1 MDNNKELDLDEVSD
15 INNINDV
22 SDVSDVSDI
31 NDISDVNDNNDNNA
45 SNVSDLND
53 EQILNDKAETVSE
66 SYNYSQ
72 NQLLWMNRQ
81 VSKLERELLLNNN
94 KAIDN
99 NFISNW
105 TKVIL
110 SALAVII
117 PGIGQIIGIILG
129 LVFVSDDSNADKRSY
144 GAALI
149 TVSVVVFIISAVF
162 WFIFALTFG
171 PQLYY

>member
-1 MDNNKELDLDEVSD
+1 MNQENSQDELDLDQANEKINEQKVENATEAVS
-15 INNINDV
+15 
-22 SDVSDVSDI
+22 
-31 NDISDVNDNNDNNA
+31 
-45 SNVSDLND
+45 
-53 EQILNDKAETVSE
+53 Q

-72 NQLLWMNRQ
+72 SQLHWMDKQ
-81 VSKLERELLLNNN
+81 VSNLERELLLNNN
-94 KAIDN
+94 KVN
-99 NFISNW
+99 YNFISNW

-117 PGIGQIIGIILG
+117 PGIGQIIGIIVG
-129 LVFVSDDSNADKRSY
+129 LVFVSDDINADKRSY

-149 TVSVVVFIISAVF
+149 TVSVVAFVISACF